1 MSTPF
6 SKPICGLLNNCLSIY
21 LRKRNEGEGCL
32 TFPSID
38 KTLFKKRRIGS
49 LEISYIE
56 YCEVDETIKGGQ
68 FWVSVR
74 HIKVSFSS
82 FKLTFVR
89 ISFPFRETGKGSM
102 RSVREFGLLL
112 QNNL

>member
-1 MSTPF
+1 MR
-6 SKPICGLLNNCLSIY
+6 SI
-21 LRKRNEGEGCL
+21 GQQ
-32 TFPSID
+32 
-38 KTLFKKRRIGS
+38 
-49 LEISYIE
+49 
-56 YCEVDETIKGGQ
+56 KGGQ
-68 FWVSVR
+68 IWVSVR

-89 ISFPFRETGKGSM
+89 ISFPFRENGKGSM